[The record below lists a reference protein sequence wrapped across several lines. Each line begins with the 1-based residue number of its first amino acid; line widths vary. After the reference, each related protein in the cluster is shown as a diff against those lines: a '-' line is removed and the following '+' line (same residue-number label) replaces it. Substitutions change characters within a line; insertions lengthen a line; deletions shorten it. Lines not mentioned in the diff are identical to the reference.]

1 MFAPNENRYEKMV
14 YNRLGNSGLKVSA
27 VSLGLWQNFGF
38 GSDFATAE
46 EMVHTAFDLGITHF
60 DIANNYGHPYN
71 GSAEENFG
79 KILDRG
85 MREYRDELCIST
97 KAGYEMWDGP
107 YGDKNGSRKY
117 LTASLDQS
125 LKRMKLDYVDIY
137 YHHIF
142 DPDTPL
148 EETALALADITRRG
162 KALYVGI
169 SNYNGKKMHKMHHR
183 CEDFDVPFIINQN
196 RYSIL
201 DRTVEKND
209 LKKEAKSKKKGLIA
223 FSPLAQGQ
231 LTDKCANGIPENSR
245 LYENRVLWEKVGY
258 NEARQLQITQL
269 YNIAKKREQTLS
281 QLAVQWLLQ
290 YGEVTSVLIGVHS
303 KAQLVENLKALECE
317 PLTKAEILQIN
328 AIAGK

>member
-1 MFAPNENRYEKMV
+1 MYSANEKRYDKMT
-14 YNRLGNSGLKVSA
+14 YNKCGESGLFLPKI
-27 VSLGLWQNFGF
+27 SLGLWQNFGD
-38 GSDFATAE
+38 SADYD
-46 EMVHTAFDLGITHF
+46 EMKDIVLTAFDMGITHF
-60 DIANNYGHPYN
+60 DLANNYGPKA
-71 GSAEENFG
+71 GSAEVNFG
-79 KILDRG
+79 KIV
-85 MREYRDELCIST
+85 RENLMPYRDELVIST
-97 KAGYEMWDGP
+97 KAGYRMWSGP
-107 YGDKNGSRKY
+107 YGIGGSRKY
-117 LTASLDQS
+117 LTSSLDQS
-125 LKRMKLDYVDIY
+125 LKRMGIDYVDIF
-137 YHHIF
+137 YHHCMT
-142 DPDTPL
+142 PDTPL

-281 QLAVQWLLQ
+281 QLAIQWLLQ

>member
-1 MFAPNENRYEKMV
+1 M
-14 YNRLGNSGLKVSA
+14 
-27 VSLGLWQNFGF
+27 
-38 GSDFATAE
+38 T
-46 EMVHTAFDLGITHF
+46 
-60 DIANNYGHPYN
+60 
-71 GSAEENFG
+71 
-79 KILDRG
+79 
-85 MREYRDELCIST
+85 
-97 KAGYEMWDGP
+97 
-107 YGDKNGSRKY
+107 
-117 LTASLDQS
+117 
-125 LKRMKLDYVDIY
+125 
-137 YHHIF
+137 
-142 DPDTPL
+142 PDTPL

-258 NEARQLQITQL
+258 NEARQSQITQL

-281 QLAVQWLLQ
+281 QLAIQWLLQ